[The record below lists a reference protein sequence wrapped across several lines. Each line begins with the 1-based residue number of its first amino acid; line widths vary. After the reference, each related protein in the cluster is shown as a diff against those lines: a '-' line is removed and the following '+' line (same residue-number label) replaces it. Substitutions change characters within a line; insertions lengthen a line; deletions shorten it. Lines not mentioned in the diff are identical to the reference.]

1 MHFAHYMPRIL
12 LVALWV
18 LCGCSLRRVAG
29 NAPMASDA
37 DTQTLIG
44 AGVST
49 SHVVITVEP
58 PQSASLCGTEQS
70 DPQHPCPSQAA
81 PDQS

>member
-1 MHFAHYMPRIL
+1 MRRL
-12 LVALWV
+12 LVIGV
-18 LCGCSLRRVAG
+18 LIVCGCSLRRVAR

-49 SHVVITVEP
+49 PGVVISVGATET
-58 PQSASLCGTEQS
+58 ASLCGPDDA
-70 DPQHPCPSQAA
+70 DPQHTCPAQSA
-81 PDQS
+81 PDQR